1 MDVRENVEFC
11 YSILLQEASSV
22 ANFRCNPARTAS
34 TATAHIFIDITKE
47 RKALMKTTKLVM
59 LVMTIAVAL
68 FILIPNLSWAAEDGA
83 AIYKTKCAACHG
95 ADATGKPAAKIP
107 SLIGDEAKKAS
118 DGDLEKAVMEKPKHA
133 GVAKSLTPDQVK
145 AVVAYIRTLQK

>member
-1 MDVRENVEFC
+1 M
-11 YSILLQEASSV
+11 
-22 ANFRCNPARTAS
+22 ANFRYTPARPTS
-34 TATAHIFIDITKE
+34 TATAHIFMDITKE

-95 ADATGKPAAKIP
+95 ADAAGKPAAKIP

-118 DGDLEKAVMEKPKHA
+118 DADLEKAVTEKPKHA

-145 AVVAYIRTLQK
+145 VVVSYIRTLQK